1 MKKYWIICCTQMIRW
16 VVVLRWAV
24 FTILNNSYNFKW
36 FITKLNDLHYL
47 RSRNYIIDIL
57 HLRTII
63 FKTLSIIDAMMT
75 DCYHVEW
82 SVHCVKWFALGW
94 MICSM
99 LKDLNSV
106 EWSVYYVEWFVQRWK
121 ICTALNALYS
131 VECFVLRWITRIT
144 FNDLYYVEWLALT
157 WIMKL
162 YNRHFIHSLNKF

>member
-16 VVVLRWAV
+16 AVVLRWAV
-24 FTILNNSYNFKW
+24 FTILNNSYNFQW

-94 MICSM
+94 MICT
-99 LKDLNSV
+99 LID
-106 EWSVYYVEWFVQRWK
+106 
-121 ICTALNALYS
+121 LYS
-131 VECFVLRWITRIT
+131 VKWFALCWEIWTTL
-144 FNDLYYVEWLALT
+144 NDRCTTSNNLYYAEIFAQRCMICTMLNVLYYVE
-157 WIMKL
+157 
-162 YNRHFIHSLNKF
+162 

>member
-16 VVVLRWAV
+16 AVVLRWAV

-36 FITKLNDLHYL
+36 FIPKLNDLHYL

-94 MICSM
+94 MICTT
-99 LKDLNSV
+99 LIDLYSV
-106 EWSVYYVEWFVQRWK
+106 KWFAVCWKIWTALNDLCTTSNDLYSAERFVQRWML
-121 ICTALNALYS
+121 CTALN
-131 VECFVLRWITRIT
+131 V
-144 FNDLYYVEWLALT
+144 LYYVE
-157 WIMKL
+157 
-162 YNRHFIHSLNKF
+162 